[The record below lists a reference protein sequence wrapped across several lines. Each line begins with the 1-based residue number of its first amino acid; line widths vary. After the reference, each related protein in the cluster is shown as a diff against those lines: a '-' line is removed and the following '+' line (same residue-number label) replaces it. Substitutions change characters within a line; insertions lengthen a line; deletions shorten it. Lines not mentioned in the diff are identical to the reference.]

1 MSIDGRLAAQRFL
14 ARTSRFTFGSVS
26 SIRTPAERYHSLYS
40 RAVNLTTTGAPKERD
55 LGRRIFL
62 ILAGLALIYAFVA
75 GLRTVSDLDTG
86 WQLATGRWVVQHHHV
101 PSVDVLSYT
110 AQGEHWIY
118 PVGAGVVFY
127 LAFLLGGYALL
138 SWMSAAACVGTIAL
152 LLRRGTAASAAIAIL
167 AVPLIAERTPP
178 RADMFTVVLFAAFLS
193 ILWEN
198 YETGRARLWLLPLL
212 MLVWVNVH
220 LGFAAGLGLL
230 AAYAG
235 TEALEVFCGTGRQR
249 SAMAR
254 LRRAC
259 PWLLATAAVT
269 LLNPW
274 GWGIYRALLAQGE
287 APQTWIAEW
296 KGIRMNWATAR
307 AAFAQG
313 GVRSAIF
320 SVLAIAVVAGAI
332 ALLRR
337 QWGAAILLFA
347 SAYAPVHHL
356 RMEAVFA
363 CVVVVVGGQELAAAL
378 DRVGS
383 GIRLPQ
389 LRTAFAGI
397 AVMLLAM
404 LTYSRSADLV
414 TNRYYFGADPHHA
427 TFGAGLSW
435 WFPRRAAEF
444 IQREHLPG
452 EVFNTYDE
460 GGYVTWQ
467 LGPERR
473 DYIDGRYMPFGL
485 KRVERER
492 QLLQSPPDSPLWNE
506 ETRRYNINTILLS
519 RGDGIERGPL
529 KKLCGSNTWQPV
541 YLDEVSAVFVRRMP
555 QTEAL
560 ILRFGVDC
568 TTVPLPAETDFNS
581 RAKEFAAW
589 SNAAGVLAA
598 LGRNQDAL
606 NAADKALA
614 MFPGSVSTRL
624 VRAAA
629 LGGMNRLAE
638 AEKEL
643 LTAVALS
650 PSEYTWSDLAE
661 FYRHEGRNTEA
672 IAALKKAVELEADPH
687 QTLVELGYYAL
698 SAEHPEDALKALD
711 QAERSASSEE
721 KKTSGRGS
729 FAYKLATGRAEAWK
743 QMGDAK
749 RAASFQEEAVKL
761 APDAPQPWLN
771 LAAIYE
777 LQGRSA
783 DADRAKARAASLAE
797 NRDR

>member
-1 MSIDGRLAAQRFL
+1 
-14 ARTSRFTFGSVS
+14 
-26 SIRTPAERYHSLYS
+26 
-40 RAVNLTTTGAPKERD
+40 VNLTTTGAPKERD
-55 LGRRIFL
+55 LERRVFL
-62 ILAGLALIYAFVA
+62 ILVGLALIYAFLA

-118 PVGAGVVFY
+118 PVGAGVIFY
-127 LAFLLGGYALL
+127 LAFLIGGYALL

-152 LLRRGTAASAAIAIL
+152 LLRRGSAASAAIAIL

-178 RADMFTVVLFAAFLS
+178 RADMFSVVLFAAFLS

-220 LGFAAGLGLL
+220 FGFAAGLGLML
-230 AAYAG
+230 AYAG
-235 TEALEVFCGTGRQR
+235 TEMLEVVCG
-249 SAMAR
+249 AMRRRAALQR
-254 LRRAC
+254 LRRAY
-259 PWLLATAAVT
+259 PWLLGTAAVT
-269 LLNPW
+269 LMNPW
-274 GWGIYRALLAQGE
+274 GWGIYRALLLQSQAQ
-287 APQTWIAEW
+287 QSWIAEW
-296 KGIRMNWATAR
+296 KGIRFNWPTAS

-320 SVLAIAVVAGAI
+320 SLLAIAVIAGVM

-347 SAYAPVHHL
+347 AAYAPVRHI
-356 RMEAVFA
+356 RMGAVFA
-363 CVVVVVGGQELAAAL
+363 CIVVVVGGQNLAAAL
-378 DRVGS
+378 DRIGS
-383 GIRLPQ
+383 WVRLPR

-414 TNRYYFGADPHHA
+414 TNRFYFGADPHLA
-427 TFGAGLSW
+427 TFGTGLSW

-444 IQREHLPG
+444 IEQQHLPG
-452 EVFNTYDE
+452 QVFNTYDE
-460 GGYVTWQ
+460 GGYLTWQ
-467 LGPERR
+467 LGPQRL
-473 DYIDGRYMPFGL
+473 DYIDGRDTLFGV
-485 KRVERER
+485 KRVEQER
-492 QLLQSPPDSPLWNE
+492 QLLASPPDSPLWKE
-506 ETRRYNINTILLS
+506 ETSRYNINTILLS
-519 RGDGIERGPL
+519 RGDGIDHGQL
-529 KKLCGSNTWQPV
+529 KKLCASNTWQPV

-555 QTEAL
+555 QTETL

-568 TTVPLPAETDFNS
+568 TTAPLPAETDFSS
-581 RAKEFAAW
+581 RAQEFAAW
-589 SNAAGVLAA
+589 SNAAGVLAV
-598 LGRNQDAL
+598 LGRNPEAL
-606 NAADKALA
+606 HAADKALA

-629 LGGMNRLAE
+629 LGGLNRLPE

-650 PSEYTWSDLAE
+650 PSAYTWSDLAQ
-661 FYRHEGRNTEA
+661 FYRHEGRGTEA
-672 IAALKKAVELEADPH
+672 IAALKKAVELQADPH
-687 QTLVELGYYAL
+687 QTLLELGYYAL
-698 SAEHPEDALKALD
+698 SAGHPEDALKALD
-711 QAERSASSEE
+711 RAERFASSDE

-749 RAASFQEEAVKL
+749 RAAAFQEEAVKL

-797 NRDR
+797 GENR

>member
-1 MSIDGRLAAQRFL
+1 MPR
-14 ARTSRFTFGSVS
+14 RTSPLPLSDFQT
-26 SIRTPAERYHSLYS
+26 RYTL
-40 RAVNLTTTGAPKERD
+40 RAVNLTTTGVPKQRD
-55 LGRRIFL
+55 LERRVFL
-62 ILAGLALIYAFVA
+62 ILAGLALIYAFLA

-86 WQLATGRWVVQHHHV
+86 WQMATGRWVLQHHHV

-118 PVGAGVVFY
+118 PVGAGVIFY
-127 LAFLLGGYALL
+127 LAFLVGGYALL
-138 SWMSAAACVGTIAL
+138 SWISAAACVGTIAL
-152 LLRRGTAASAAIAIL
+152 LLRRGSAASAALAIL

-178 RADMFTVVLFAAFLS
+178 RADMFSVVLFAAFLS

-198 YETGRARLWLLPLL
+198 YETGRARLWLLPPL

-220 LGFAAGLGLL
+220 FGFVAGLGLM

-235 TEALEVFCGTGRQR
+235 TEALEMISGATRR
-249 SAMAR
+249 RAAIAR
-254 LRRAC
+254 LRRAW
-259 PWLLATAAVT
+259 PWLLATAATT
-269 LLNPW
+269 LVNAW
-274 GWGIYRALLAQGE
+274 GWGMYRALLFQGQAQ
-287 APQTWIAEW
+287 QSWIAEW
-296 KGIRMNWATAR
+296 KGIRFNWPTAR
-307 AAFAQG
+307 AAFVQG

-320 SVLAIAVVAGAI
+320 SLLAIAVAAGVI

-337 QWGAAILLFA
+337 QLGAAILLFA
-347 SAYAPVHHL
+347 AAFAPIRHI

-363 CVVVVVGGQELAAAL
+363 CVVVIVGGQNLEAAL
-378 DRVGS
+378 ERIG
-383 GIRLPQ
+383 GWIRLPR
-389 LRTAFAGI
+389 LRTALAGV

-404 LTYSRSADLV
+404 LTYARSADLV
-414 TNRYYFGADPHHA
+414 SNRYYFGANPHLA

-452 EVFNTYDE
+452 EIFNTYDE

-473 DYIDGRYMPFGL
+473 DYIDGRDTLFGVR
-485 KRVERER
+485 RVERER

-506 ETRRYNINTILLS
+506 ETSRYHINTILLS
-519 RGDGIERGPL
+519 RGDGIEHGQL
-529 KKLCGSNTWQPV
+529 KKLCASNTWRPV

-555 QTEAL
+555 ETEAL

-568 TTVPLPAETDFNS
+568 TTAPLPAESDFSS
-581 RAKEFAAW
+581 RAEEFVAW
-589 SNAAGVLAA
+589 SNAAGVLTA
-598 LGRNQDAL
+598 LGRDQEALDAA
-606 NAADKALA
+606 NKALA
-614 MFPGSVSTRL
+614 LFPGNVSTRL
-624 VRAAA
+624 VKVAA
-629 LGGMNRLAE
+629 LAGVGREAD

-661 FYRHEGRNTEA
+661 FYRHEGRGTEA
-672 IAALKKAVELEADPH
+672 IAALQKAAELQADP
-687 QTLVELGYYAL
+687 QETLLELGYYAL
-698 SAEHPEDALKALD
+698 NAGHPEDALKALD
-711 QAERSASSEE
+711 QAERFASSDE

-743 QMGDAK
+743 QLGDTK
-749 RAASFQEEAVKL
+749 RAAAFQEEAVKL

-797 NRDR
+797 NQTR